1 MECEE
6 KIRLFTAYSLAASVL
21 RNAINRQ
28 PFKSD
33 AEFRKGLAVLVAARE
48 KYVTAQRA
56 LRTHRVDHQ
65 C

>member
-6 KIRLFTAYSLAASVL
+6 KTRLFTAYSVASSVL
-21 RNAINRQ
+21 RGAISRQ

-48 KYVTAQRA
+48 ECVKAQRA
-56 LRTHRVDHQ
+56 LQAHRVEHQ

>member
-6 KIRLFTAYSLAASVL
+6 KTRLFTSYSLAASVF
-21 RNAINRQ
+21 RSAINRQ

-33 AEFRKGLAVLVAARE
+33 AEFRKGLAALVAARE
-48 KYVTAQRA
+48 EYVKAQRA
-56 LRTHRVDHQ
+56 LRAHRVDHQ